1 MISITLIRRVFIFI
15 NILIPTLTY
24 FTYRT
29 IAKRFYPEIK
39 DTLKYI
45 LIVLTSLTLLTYW
58 MASLVNAG
66 RVPDHLTTPKLT
78 VPLKPEL

>member
-1 MISITLIRRVFIFI
+1 MIAITLSRRVFIFI
-15 NILIPTLTY
+15 NILIPILSY

-39 DTLKYI
+39 EILKYI
-45 LIVLTSLTLLTYW
+45 LIVLTSLTILTYW

-66 RVPDHLTTPKLT
+66 KVPEHLTTPKFA
-78 VPLKPEL
+78 VPLKQEL